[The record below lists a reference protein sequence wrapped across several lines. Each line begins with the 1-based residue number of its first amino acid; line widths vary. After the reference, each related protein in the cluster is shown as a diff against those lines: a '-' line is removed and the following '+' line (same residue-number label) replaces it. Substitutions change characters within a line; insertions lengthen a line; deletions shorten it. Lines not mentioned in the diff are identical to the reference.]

1 LGGGKAG
8 RLLAFKGSN
17 RIPGG
22 GKSGGFGLPPGV
34 RRFDDGTLAPMTGI
48 SSITPQPNTSDLG
61 RRQQVQDAREGS
73 QPNTSDLGQVKDL
86 SQNGYRCRLAATSF
100 SKFRPVVARL
110 RVRNL
115 VFVS

>member
-1 LGGGKAG
+1 MVGFAAAEAPAYFWLQALGGGKAG

-22 GKSGGFGLPPGV
+22 GKSGGFGLPPGG
-34 RRFDDGTLAPMTGI
+34 RRFDGTLAPMTGI

-61 RRQQVQDAREGS
+61 RRQVQDAREGS

-86 SQNGYRCRLAATSF
+86 SQNGYR
-100 SKFRPVVARL
+100 
-110 RVRNL
+110 
-115 VFVS
+115 